1 MKTFLYIFL
10 SALFYLKIK
19 AIDERVTIP
28 IKRLF
33 LKVEKDY

>member
-1 MKTFLYIFL
+1 MKNFLHIFL

-19 AIDERVTIP
+19 AIDERVAIP

-33 LKVEKDY
+33 PKVEKDY